1 MSNEEFD
8 DDTKDAGEIGA
19 GQTITALYEIV
30 PTLVQSAEPIPY
42 ATFDCRYKEQ
52 LGLSS
57 KQLTLPVYGDI
68 KSDTEN
74 LRFAAGIAAY
84 GMLLRDSEYKGDVN
98 LEMVKT
104 LIGNSLTFDP
114 HGYRAELLD
123 LLNNLTS
130 EQVNEL
136 NSRAAK

>member
-1 MSNEEFD
+1 
-8 DDTKDAGEIGA
+8 
-19 GQTITALYEIV
+19 
-30 PTLVQSAEPIPY
+30 
-42 ATFDCRYKEQ
+42 
-52 LGLSS
+52 
-57 KQLTLPVYGDI
+57 
-68 KSDTEN
+68 
-74 LRFAAGIAAY
+74 
-84 GMLLRDSEYKGDVN
+84 
-98 LEMVKT
+98 MVKT